1 MLLEKDANLFV
12 IDIWEYYAKDK
23 GGVSFGILPANSIGK
38 PWFHDSQADNDTES
52 IDLIWAHRISFI
64 ASKGR
69 HGRDLMV
76 VGFTTID
83 AISIHHH

>member
-1 MLLEKDANLFV
+1 MLVGD
-12 IDIWEYYAKDK
+12 
-23 GGVSFGILPANSIGK
+23 
-38 PWFHDSQADNDTES
+38 WFRDSQADNNTEY
-52 IDLIWAHRISFI
+52 IDVIWSQRISL

-69 HGRDLMV
+69 HGRDVMV